1 MGKQPPPMV
10 RTSLSTRLGWHL
22 ACLHGTG
29 IFAPHPKFSPF
40 DLSWHGRRSTIASDL
55 VKRMHWLGNQGN
67 HEGPKM
73 PDCSGPEAKWL
84 TGANRLGLRFQSPK
98 MSDCSR
104 PEAKWLTV
112 RTAWDFGF
120 WIPLGCHDLL
130 GLLALSCHSLS
141 PSFLIGL
148 LLNF

>member
-1 MGKQPPPMV
+1 MA
-10 RTSLSTRLGWHL
+10 RTP
-22 ACLHGTG
+22 
-29 IFAPHPKFSPF
+29 I
-40 DLSWHGRRSTIASDL
+40 DLASDL

-67 HEGPKM
+67 HEDPKM

-84 TGANRLGLRFQSPK
+84 TGANSLGLRFLS
-98 MSDCSR
+98 
-104 PEAKWLTV
+104 
-112 RTAWDFGF
+112 
-120 WIPLGCHDLL
+120 GCHDRL